1 MSEAEV
7 VAVGIGAVAERPVWC
22 ADGTLAAT
30 SVDEGVVYRV
40 DPATGVTTVV
50 ASTLG
55 GPNGAAPASG
65 GRILVAQNGGF
76 DFAAA
81 GLGAAAA
88 PVRVAPSLQVVGAD
102 GKVDVLTSGG
112 LSAPNDLVVTVDG
125 TVLFTDSPVFADV
138 SRYPYDLINREG
150 RVWGVGPTGERRL
163 WADGFAFCNGI
174 ALDVDGSVLVV
185 EANRIER
192 IRPDGSARE
201 PIVPAVGADPG
212 IVADGICVDVDG
224 RIYAAIY
231 NEHGVRVFE
240 DGRPTAFFSV
250 SGVAA
255 VTNCCFGGD
264 NGRTLFATCSF
275 PARIVAWTGLP
286 RPGLPLHP
294 WTEPSVRPV
303 DQSGT
308 LEGQTPAP

>member
-1 MSEAEV
+1 MSDAEV
-7 VAVGIGAVAERPVWC
+7 VAAGIGAVAEGPVWC
-22 ADGTLAAT
+22 AGGSLVAT

-40 DPATGVTTVV
+40 DPATGTTTVL
-50 ASTLG
+50 ARTLG

-76 DFAAA
+76 DFAGA

-102 GKVDVLTSGG
+102 GEVHVLTSVG
-112 LSAPNDLVVTVDG
+112 LSAPNDLVVTADG
-125 TVLFTDSPVFADV
+125 TIVFTDSPVFADV

-150 RVWGVGPTGERRL
+150 RVWAVGPAGERRL

-185 EANRIER
+185 EANTIER
-192 IRPDGSARE
+192 ISPDGSARE
-201 PIVPAVGADPG
+201 PVVEAVGADPG
-212 IVADGICVDVDG
+212 IVADGICLDVDG

-240 DGRPTAFFSV
+240 GGRPTAFLPV
-250 SGVAA
+250 ADVAA

-264 NGRTLFATCSF
+264 DGRTLFATCSF
-275 PARIVAWTGLP
+275 PARIVAWPGLP
-286 RPGLPLHP
+286 APGLPLHP
-294 WTEPSVRPV
+294 WTGEAGETHGAV
-303 DQSGT
+303 
-308 LEGQTPAP
+308 